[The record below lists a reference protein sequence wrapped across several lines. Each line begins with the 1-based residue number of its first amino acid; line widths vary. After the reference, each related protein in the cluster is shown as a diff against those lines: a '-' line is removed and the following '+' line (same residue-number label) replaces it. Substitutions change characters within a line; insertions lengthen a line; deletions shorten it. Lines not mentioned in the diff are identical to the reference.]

1 MAAFTNQTT
10 SSTVLSS
17 FSSSSLSTIPIS
29 STSSSTE
36 STTSS
41 SFSSSE
47 STQSSSSSTTS
58 FDLTTSTYTSQNQI
72 VTVTVTRTSD
82 VNNNGSPTSSTDG
95 VVSSTSISASSSS
108 TPTIAGSQSHS
119 SSSSLSTGGKIGVG
133 IGVPVA
139 VIGLACLLLLLFF
152 RHRRKAR
159 ARAARL
165 QEVQD
170 YGFNPNDPSG
180 PYHGGDDAGVS
191 GNKGFG
197 MSEVD
202 GAGAGTLASGYRG
215 WGPDSPNPSGGSNNH
230 TSSVATKSPSAP
242 SAAGLSPVARAP
254 QHAPTDSDT
263 SAFDLPPPIPPMAPR
278 RMQARN
284 SQQFVGSA
292 AAHARSS
299 SFPQL
304 NPSQTS
310 GSVASS
316 ASGTSGTNGNGNGN
330 GNGHGTADHPD
341 RYSPPPVLRNVAAI
355 RTMKV
360 ESGQNTGISANF

>member
-1 MAAFTNQTT
+1 MAAFTNHTT
-10 SSTVLSS
+10 SSSV
-17 FSSSSLSTIPIS
+17 FSTFSASSLSTILTS

-36 STTSS
+36 SSTESTASSTSS
-41 SFSSSE
+41 SAE

-72 VTVTVTRTSD
+72 VTVTITQTSD
-82 VNNNGSPTSSTDG
+82 VNNNGSPTSSTGG
-95 VVSSTSISASSSS
+95 VVSSTSSSASSSS

-133 IGVPVA
+133 IGVSVA
-139 VIGLACLLLLLFF
+139 VIGLACLLLLLFM
-152 RHRRKAR
+152 RRRRKAS

-170 YGFNPNDPSG
+170 YGFNPNDSSG
-180 PYHGGDDAGVS
+180 PYQGGDDAGVS
-191 GNKGFG
+191 GGRGFG

-202 GAGAGTLASGYRG
+202 GAGAGALASGYRG

-230 TSSVATKSPSAP
+230 TSSVATKSPTAP

-284 SQQFVGSA
+284 SQQFVGPA

-310 GSVASS
+310 GSVA
-316 ASGTSGTNGNGNGN
+316 
-330 GNGHGTADHPD
+330 
-341 RYSPPPVLRNVAAI
+341 
-355 RTMKV
+355 
-360 ESGQNTGISANF
+360 